1 MMRKTVTP
9 REGKM
14 SQGKFVYFNKRGVA
28 TMPDC
33 RLVLRTAAGK
43 NSFKE
48 GIPPR
53 ERNLSKQHSQNVA
66 AGKGGNKERGERD
79 RNECQTVFSLPM
91 MMTARLETSWLP
103 V

>member
-1 MMRKTVTP
+1 
-9 REGKM
+9 M
-14 SQGKFVYFNKRGVA
+14 SQCKFVYFNKRGVA

-66 AGKGGNKERGERD
+66 AGKEGNKERGETAM
-79 RNECQTVFSLPM
+79 NAKLFSRFL
-91 MMTARLETSWLP
+91 
-103 V
+103 